1 MGIPEH
7 FSRDVAQRCRF
18 LIERLRPCI
27 PLLNAD
33 QFGGPL
39 QTTFLLAMA
48 TPMIV
53 LPIDRI
59 FLPGEGRARVADDTV
74 LNPDLAQQVGNVL
87 GDEQAF
93 MAAPFFHAG
102 RWRYVPDYPGFNV
115 ARGLPQELRDQ
126 LSKDAAIQ
134 TAQETP
140 TKNIL
145 LDLRNALAHGGVA
158 YLDKYGQNVERE
170 AVMFAFI
177 AKKSLKSE
185 NFNILRIH
193 EDDFRTFLIAWA
205 EWLSEGIGLERRYDF
220 RAA

>member
-87 GDEQAF
+87 GGEQPFAT
-93 MAAPFFHAG
+93 APFFRADF
-102 RWRYVPDYPGFNV
+102 WQYVPDQPPFNV
-115 ARGLPQELRDQ
+115 AEGLPQVLRDH
-126 LSKDAAIQ
+126 LSKDAAVQ

-158 YLDKYGQNVERE
+158 YLDQYGQNVERE
-170 AVMFAFI
+170 AAMFAFI
-177 AKKSLKSE
+177 AKKSRNSE
-185 NFNILRIH
+185 NFNVLRIQ
-193 EDDFRTFLIAWA
+193 EDNFRTFLIAWA
-205 EWLSEGIGLERRYDF
+205 EWLCEGVGLEQKYDF